1 MSQDDYEHNV
11 GYVRKEDTAL
21 LTKNILIDIHKSDF
35 TIKELI
41 KGVSLADCLNEQG
54 DVLLSKL
61 LDKLKHHYNAPIE
74 NHQILYYLPKGQ
86 IYVNCG
92 NDPVNED
99 IAICR

>member
-1 MSQDDYEHNV
+1 
-11 GYVRKEDTAL
+11 
-21 LTKNILIDIHKSDF
+21 
-35 TIKELI
+35 
-41 KGVSLADCLNEQG
+41 LADCLNEQG

-74 NHQILYYLPKGQ
+74 SKPIVKLDHQILYYLPKGQ

>member
-1 MSQDDYEHNV
+1 M
-11 GYVRKEDTAL
+11 L
-21 LTKNILIDIHKSDF
+21 LDIHKNDSSVKE
-35 TIKELI
+35 TIR
-41 KGVSLADCLNEQG
+41 GVNLVDCLNDQG

-61 LDKLKHHYNAPIE
+61 LDKLKHNYNAPIE

-99 IAICR
+99 IAINR